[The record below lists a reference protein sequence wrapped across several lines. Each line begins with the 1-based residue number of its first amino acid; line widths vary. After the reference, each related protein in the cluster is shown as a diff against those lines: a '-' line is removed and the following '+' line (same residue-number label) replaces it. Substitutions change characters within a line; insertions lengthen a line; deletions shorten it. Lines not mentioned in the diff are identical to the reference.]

1 MKTESIEFYSG
12 PDRVRAI
19 WRTPE
24 GSGPFRAIVQ
34 GPGWLGLKDAKD
46 YLRYH
51 EGFTDAGFGVLS
63 IDYRGFGD
71 SEGERGIVNPTH
83 QLEDLINAVTYLT
96 TREDVVA
103 GAIGAFATGGTGGGN
118 VVMLAAYDERVRAV
132 VSQFPVADGAD
143 WLHRMRNEWDWVE
156 YKKMLEEDRRQ
167 RVLTGQSRMI
177 HPRNEIMVQ
186 TPERLGSDFKSDV
199 DKKIQMSVPASMVDP
214 LLRYRPIDAAHG
226 LETPLMVVTVEDD
239 ATTPTDHAT
248 AIFEAAAGPKRLLVQ
263 RDTGH
268 YTAYAKYAD
277 VVIPEIVSWL
287 DTYVR
292 PLGGVIVKDEST
304 ASSPFRNLGE

>member
-1 MKTESIEFYSG
+1 VRTEDVEYFSG

-24 GSGPFRAIVQ
+24 SGGPFRAVVQ

-46 YLRYH
+46 YSRYH
-51 EGFTDAGFGVLS
+51 EGLTGAGFGVLS

-96 TREDVVA
+96 TRDDVVPE
-103 GAIGAFATGGTGGGN
+103 AIGAFATGGTGGGN
-118 VVMLAAYDERVRAV
+118 VVMLAAHDDRVRSV
-132 VSQFPVADGAD
+132 VSQFPVADGQD
-143 WLHRMRNEWDWVE
+143 WLRRMRSEWDWVE

-167 RVLTGQSRMI
+167 RVLTGESRMI

-214 LLRYRPIDAAHG
+214 LLRYRPIDSARG
-226 LETPLMVVTVEDD
+226 LTTPLMVVTVEDD
-239 ATTPTDHAT
+239 ATTPTDHAV
-248 AIFEAAAGPKRLLVQ
+248 AIFEAAEGPKKLIVQ
-263 RDTGH
+263 RHTGH
-268 YTAYAKYAD
+268 YTAYAKYAGA
-277 VVIPEIVSWL
+277 VVPQIVDWL
-287 DTYVR
+287 DRYVQ
-292 PLGGVIVKDEST
+292 PLGNIVVTET
-304 ASSPFRNLGE
+304 QARREPLRNLGD

>member
-1 MKTESIEFYSG
+1 VKTENVEFYSG
-12 PDRVRAI
+12 PDKVRAI
-19 WRTPE
+19 WRTPD
-24 GSGPFRAIVQ
+24 GDGPYRAIVQ

-51 EGFTDAGFGVLS
+51 EGFTAAGFGVLS

-118 VVMLAAYDERVRAV
+118 VVMLAAYDARVSAV
-132 VSQFPVADGAD
+132 VSQFPVADGED

-167 RVLTGQSRMI
+167 RVLTGESRMI

-186 TPERLGSDFKSDV
+186 TPERIGSDFKSDV

-214 LLRYRPIDAAHG
+214 LLRYRPIDSARG
-226 LETPLMVVTVEDD
+226 LTTPLMVVTVEDD
-239 ATTPTDHAT
+239 ATTPTDHAE
-248 AIFEAAAGPKRLLVQ
+248 AIYEAAVGPKRLLVQ
-263 RDTGH
+263 RNAGH
-268 YTAYAKYAD
+268 YTAYTKYAD

-292 PLGGVIVKDEST
+292 AAGDVIVRDEP
-304 ASSPFRNLGE
+304 AVSSPFTNLGE